1 MSFHSP
7 RRGIIGFMVT
17 MALGVA
23 IGAATLLVGTEV
35 AKNLEE
41 KPAGVASFAVQP
53 DIPANSAQE
62 LEDAFREYQAARQAY
77 DLAVAARGADL
88 RPALAALR
96 RAKARLERA
105 ITLNTPG
112 LGVLDPRLA
121 TPPQASS
128 ASPSPTGNEG
138 WSPSLATR
146 PIGASDLATDS
157 LPKPPGPVFP
167 PASSAAA
174 SPASGLVKPSRTP
187 GGSDESAWFERFQR
201 DFLLPDAVL
210 TKAEA
215 MSDQEIQTFLERR
228 GGALARLTGEDSPAR
243 IIGRVA
249 RRHGINPQI
258 LLVRLQAAQGLVTRL
273 RVASL
278 TLDWAMGVGSPCHDA
293 GNPALRGFERQLDW
307 VAHALRKALAEGQD
321 LLARGE
327 SLLVSI
333 DGHPVR
339 VRNAATYAL
348 YRECPHFHGNA
359 LFHDLWRA
367 FRKDWETP

>member
-1 MSFHSP
+1 
-7 RRGIIGFMVT
+7 

-41 KPAGVASFAVQP
+41 KPAGVASFTVQP
-53 DIPANSAQE
+53 DLPANSAQE

-88 RPALAALR
+88 RPPLAALR

-121 TPPQASS
+121 TPPQASIAPS
-128 ASPSPTGNEG
+128 APMVHEGPSPSSAAVATG
-138 WSPSLATR
+138 SP
-146 PIGASDLATDS
+146 DLAAVS
-157 LPKPPGPVFP
+157 PPKLPGPVVP
-167 PASSAAA
+167 PASPAVA
-174 SPASGLVKPSRTP
+174 SSASGPVAPSRGP
-187 GGSDESAWFERFQR
+187 GGSAESAWFERFQR

-210 TKAEA
+210 MQAEA
-215 MSDQEIQTFLERR
+215 MSDQAIQTFLERR

-258 LLVRLQAAQGLVTRL
+258 LLVRLQAAQGLVTRP

-307 VAHALRKALAEGQD
+307 VAHTLQKAWVEGQD
-321 LLARGE
+321 RLARGE
-327 SLLVSI
+327 SLIVSI

-348 YRECPHFHGNA
+348 YRECPHFHGNT